1 MPTFRRPPRTLISG
15 FGVAGSVLAAVVVAF
30 AVASSIVA
38 YSITSVDQLP
48 RSSGALVL
56 DPLRTADVAAKPLV
70 LRPARPTAHRRASA
84 AAGAG
89 RGAVATVPVQDTVA
103 GELSLHPG
111 RRPVAAED
119 PQGGG
124 HANRPSPSAQ
134 PAPDRLLEPVGDVVG
149 ATGDVV
155 GATTDALVKVTA
167 AVGARTEPVA
177 STVKAVVDATAEALR
192 TAADRSGKVVGRLL
206 GDQPPR

>member
-38 YSITSVDQLP
+38 FSITSVEPLQ

-56 DPLRTADVAAKPLV
+56 HPLRTAVVAAKPLV
-70 LRPARPTAHRRASA
+70 LRPARPTAHRRGAA

-89 RGAVATVPVQDTVA
+89 TGAVASVRVRDIVA

-111 RRPVAAED
+111 RRPLPVDD
-119 PQGGG
+119 PQAGG
-124 HANRPSPSAQ
+124 HADRPVPSAQ
-134 PAPDRLLEPVGDVVG
+134 PAPDRLLKPVGDVVG

-155 GATTDALVKVTA
+155 AATTDALAKVTT
-167 AVGARTEPVA
+167 AVGGRTEPVA
-177 STVKAVVDATAEALR
+177 STVKAVVNATAEALR
-192 TAADRSGKVVGRLL
+192 TAADRSAG
-206 GDQPPR
+206 PRPSR